1 MRITES
7 TIRRIIR
14 EEARRALREGLDPS
28 EIKDEVDKIMA
39 EDDNERHLDDA
50 RHVLNRLEG
59 FTEDTFD
66 FSMNARELGIERGA
80 DLVDT
85 ISFDL
90 AGSSMI
96 PTEDL
101 RDVLRGIVAA
111 CTSDDTGYDRNA
123 DRDADELKD
132 YYGVPSTRRGS

>member
-1 MRITES
+1 MRINES

-14 EEARRALREGLDPS
+14 EEARWVLREGLDPS
-28 EIKDEVDKIMA
+28 EIKEEVDKIMA
-39 EDDNERHLDDA
+39 DGDNEMHLDDA
-50 RHVLNRLEG
+50 RHILDRLEG
-59 FTEDTFD
+59 FTEDAFD
-66 FSMNARELGIERGA
+66 FSMNARELGIARGA

-123 DRDADELKD
+123 DLDADELED
-132 YYGVPSTRRGS
+132 YYGVPSTRR

>member
-1 MRITES
+1 MRINES

-14 EEARRALREGLDPS
+14 EEARRVLREGLDPF

-39 EDDNERHLDDA
+39 EDDNERHLNDA

-59 FTEDTFD
+59 FTKDTFD
-66 FSMNARELGIERGA
+66 FSMNASELGIERGA

-111 CTSDDTGYDRNA
+111 CASDDTGYDRNA
-123 DRDADELKD
+123 DRDADELED

>member
-14 EEARRALREGLDPS
+14 EEARRALREGLDPA

-39 EDDNERHLDDA
+39 DGDNESHLDDA
-50 RHVLNRLEG
+50 RHILDRLEG

-66 FSMNARELGIERGA
+66 FSMNARKLGIERGA
-80 DLVDT
+80 GLVDT

-90 AGSSMI
+90 GGSSMI
-96 PTEDL
+96 STEDL
-101 RDVLRGIVAA
+101 RDVLRGVVDA
-111 CTSDDTGYDRNA
+111 CSSDDTGYDR
-123 DRDADELKD
+123 DSDLDADELED
-132 YYGVPSTRRGS
+132 FYGVPSTRR

>member
-1 MRITES
+1 MKITES

-14 EEARRALREGLDPS
+14 EEARRVLREGLDPS
-28 EIKDEVDKIMA
+28 EIKNEVDKIMA
-39 EDDNERHLDDA
+39 EDDNERHLNDA
-50 RHVLNRLEG
+50 LYILGRLEG

-66 FSMNARELGIERGA
+66 FLMNARKLGIERGA

-101 RDVLRGIVAA
+101 RDVLRGIVDA
-111 CTSDDTGYDRNA
+111 CTSDDTGYDRDS
-123 DRDADELKD
+123 DRDADELED
-132 YYGVPSTRRGS
+132 FYGVPSTRR

>member
-14 EEARRALREGLDPS
+14 EEARRVLREGLDPA

-39 EDDNERHLDDA
+39 DGDNERHLNDA
-50 RHVLNRLEG
+50 HHILDRLENY
-59 FTEDTFD
+59 TEDTFD
-66 FSMNARELGIERGA
+66 FSMNVRKLGIERGA

-101 RDVLRGIVAA
+101 RDVLRGVVDA
-111 CTSDDTGYDRNA
+111 CSSDDTGYDRNA
-123 DRDADELKD
+123 DRDADELED
-132 YYGVPSTRRGS
+132 FYGVPSTRR